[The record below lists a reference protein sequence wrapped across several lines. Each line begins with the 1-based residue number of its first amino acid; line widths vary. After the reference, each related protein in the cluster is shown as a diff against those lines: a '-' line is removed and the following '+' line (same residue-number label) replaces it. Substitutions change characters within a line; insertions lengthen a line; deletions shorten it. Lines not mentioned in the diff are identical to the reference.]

1 MIADITHI
9 RAAYTMNERKKYKFR
24 LKTTTEAEDIVSSML
39 ADLGIEGVQIEDK
52 IPLTQSDKEQMFVD
66 ILPDIPE
73 DDGCAY
79 LTFYLDE
86 DVDKQEMLLKVRQEL
101 EEMRSYLNVGECTIE
116 ESQTEDVDWVNNWKQ
131 YFHQFYIDDILVIPS
146 WENVEAKDSD
156 KMVIHIDP
164 GTAFGTGM
172 HETTQLCIRQLK
184 KYVTENTEI
193 LDVGCGSGIL
203 GMLALKFGAKHSV
216 GTDLDP
222 CAIDATYENMD
233 NNGISRDQY
242 EVMIGNIIDDK
253 AVQDKVGYEKYD
265 IVAANILADVLVPL
279 TPVIIHQMK
288 KGGIYI
294 TSGIIED
301 KEDVVVKAVKEAGLE
316 VLEVNHQGEWVSVTA
331 RKN

>member
-1 MIADITHI
+1 M
-9 RAAYTMNERKKYKFR
+9 KWKQFR
-24 LKTTTEAEDIVSSML
+24 LKTTTQAEDIVSSML

-52 IPLTQSDKEQMFVD
+52 IPLTEQDKEQMFVD
-66 ILPDIPE
+66 ILPDIPD
-73 DDGCAY
+73 DDGTAY

-86 DVDKQEMLLKVRQEL
+86 EEDVAPVLMNVRKEL
-101 EEMRSYLNVGECTIE
+101 EDMRAFLDVGECTIE
-116 ESQTEDVDWVNNWKQ
+116 ESETEDVDWVNNWKQ

-146 WENVEAKDSD
+146 WEKVKPEDSD

-172 HETTQLCIRQLK
+172 HETTQLCIRALK
-184 KYVTENTEI
+184 KYVTSETEI
-193 LDVGCGSGIL
+193 LDVGGGSGML
-203 GMLALKFGAKHSV
+203 GMLALKFGAKHSL

-222 CAIDATYENMD
+222 CAIDATHENMEV
-233 NNGISRDQY
+233 NGIRKDQY

-253 AVQDKVGYEKYD
+253 AVQDAVGYEKYD

-288 KGGIYI
+288 PGAVYI

-301 KEDVVVKAVKEAGLE
+301 KENVVVEAVKAAGLE
-316 VLEVNHQGEWVSVTA
+316 VLEVNHQGEWVSVVA
-331 RKN
+331 RKNA

>member
-1 MIADITHI
+1 M
-9 RAAYTMNERKKYKFR
+9 KWKQFR
-24 LKTTTEAEDIVSSML
+24 LKTTTQAEDIVSSML

-52 IPLTQSDKEQMFVD
+52 IPLTEQDKEQMFVD
-66 ILPDIPE
+66 ILPDIPD
-73 DDGCAY
+73 DDGTAY

-86 DVDKQEMLLKVRQEL
+86 EEDVAPVLMNVRKEL
-101 EEMRSYLNVGECTIE
+101 EDMRAFLDVGECTIE
-116 ESQTEDVDWVNNWKQ
+116 ESETEDVDWVNNWKQ

-146 WENVEAKDSD
+146 WEKVKPEDSD

-172 HETTQLCIRQLK
+172 HETTQLCIRALK
-184 KYVTENTEI
+184 KYVTSETEI

-203 GMLALKFGAKHSV
+203 GMLALKFGAKHSL

-222 CAIDATYENMD
+222 CAIDATHENMEV
-233 NNGISRDQY
+233 NGIRKDQY

-253 AVQDKVGYEKYD
+253 AVQDAVGYEKYD

-288 KGGIYI
+288 PGAVYI
-294 TSGIIED
+294 KSGIIED
-301 KEDVVVKAVKEAGLE
+301 KENVVVEAVKAAGLE
-316 VLEVNHQGEWVSVTA
+316 VLEVNHQGEWVSVVA
-331 RKN
+331 RKNA

>member
-1 MIADITHI
+1 M
-9 RAAYTMNERKKYKFR
+9 KWKQFR
-24 LKTTTEAEDIVSSML
+24 LKTTTQAEDIVSSML

-52 IPLTQSDKEQMFVD
+52 IPLTEQDKEQMFVD
-66 ILPDIPE
+66 ILPDIPD
-73 DDGCAY
+73 DDGTAY

-86 DVDKQEMLLKVRQEL
+86 EEDVAPVLMNVRKEL
-101 EEMRSYLNVGECTIE
+101 EDMRAFLDVGECTIE
-116 ESQTEDVDWVNNWKQ
+116 ESETEDVVWVNNWKK

-146 WENVEAKDSD
+146 WENVKPEDSD

-172 HETTQLCIRQLK
+172 HETTQLCIRALK
-184 KYVTENTEI
+184 KYVTSETEI

-203 GMLALKFGAKHSV
+203 GMLALKFGAKHSL

-222 CAIDATYENMD
+222 CAIDATHENMEV
-233 NNGISRDQY
+233 NGIRKDQY

-253 AVQDKVGYEKYD
+253 AVQDAVGYEKYD

-288 KGGIYI
+288 PGAVYI

-301 KEDVVVKAVKEAGLE
+301 KENVVVEAVKAAGLE
-316 VLEVNHQGEWVSVTA
+316 VLEVNHQGEWVSVVA
-331 RKN
+331 RKNA

>member
-1 MIADITHI
+1 M
-9 RAAYTMNERKKYKFR
+9 KWKQFR
-24 LKTTTEAEDIVSSML
+24 LKTTTQAEDIVSSML

-52 IPLTQSDKEQMFVD
+52 IPLTEQDKEQMFVD
-66 ILPDIPE
+66 ILPDIPD
-73 DDGCAY
+73 DDGTAY

-86 DVDKQEMLLKVRQEL
+86 EEDVAPVLMNVRKEL
-101 EEMRSYLNVGECTIE
+101 EDMRAFLDVGECTIE
-116 ESQTEDVDWVNNWKQ
+116 ESETEDVDWVNNWKQ

-146 WENVEAKDSD
+146 WENVKPEDSD

-172 HETTQLCIRQLK
+172 HETTQLCIRALK
-184 KYVTENTEI
+184 KYVTSETEI

-203 GMLALKFGAKHSV
+203 GMLALKFGAKHSL

-222 CAIDATYENMD
+222 CAIDATHENMEV
-233 NNGISRDQY
+233 NGIRKDQY

-253 AVQDKVGYEKYD
+253 AVQDAVGYEKYD
-265 IVAANILADVLVPL
+265 IVAANILADVLDPL

-288 KGGIYI
+288 PGAVYI

-301 KEDVVVKAVKEAGLE
+301 KENVVVEAVKAAGLE
-316 VLEVNHQGEWVSVTA
+316 LLEVNHQGEWVSVVA
-331 RKN
+331 RKNA

>member
-1 MIADITHI
+1 M
-9 RAAYTMNERKKYKFR
+9 KWKQFR
-24 LKTTTEAEDIVSSML
+24 LKTTTQAEDIVSSML

-52 IPLTQSDKEQMFVD
+52 IPLTEQDKEQMFVD
-66 ILPDIPE
+66 ILPDIPD
-73 DDGCAY
+73 DDGTAY

-86 DVDKQEMLLKVRQEL
+86 EEDVAPVLMNVRKEL
-101 EEMRSYLNVGECTIE
+101 EDMRAFLDVGECTIE
-116 ESQTEDVDWVNNWKQ
+116 ESETEDVDWVNNWKQ

-146 WENVEAKDSD
+146 WENVKPEDSD
-156 KMVIHIDP
+156 KMVILIDP

-172 HETTQLCIRQLK
+172 HETTQLCIRALK
-184 KYVTENTEI
+184 KYVTSETEI

-203 GMLALKFGAKHSV
+203 GMLALKFGAKHSL

-222 CAIDATYENMD
+222 CAIDATHENMEV
-233 NNGISRDQY
+233 NGIRKDQY

-253 AVQDKVGYEKYD
+253 AVQDAVGYEKYD

-288 KGGIYI
+288 PGAVYI

-301 KEDVVVKAVKEAGLE
+301 KENVVVEAVKAAGLE
-316 VLEVNHQGEWVSVTA
+316 VLEVNHQGEWVSVVA
-331 RKN
+331 RKNA

>member
-1 MIADITHI
+1 M
-9 RAAYTMNERKKYKFR
+9 KWKQFR
-24 LKTTTEAEDIVSSML
+24 LKITTQAEDIVSSML

-52 IPLTQSDKEQMFVD
+52 IPLTEQDKEQMFVD
-66 ILPDIPE
+66 ILPDIPD
-73 DDGCAY
+73 DDGTAY

-86 DVDKQEMLLKVRQEL
+86 EEDVAPVLMNVRKEL
-101 EEMRSYLNVGECTIE
+101 EDMRAFLDVGECTIE
-116 ESQTEDVDWVNNWKQ
+116 ESETEDVDWVNNWKQ

-146 WENVEAKDSD
+146 WEKVKPEDSD

-172 HETTQLCIRQLK
+172 HETTQLCIRALK
-184 KYVTENTEI
+184 KYVTSETEI

-203 GMLALKFGAKHSV
+203 GMLALKFGAKHSL

-222 CAIDATYENMD
+222 CAIDATHENMEV
-233 NNGISRDQY
+233 NGIRKDQY

-253 AVQDKVGYEKYD
+253 AVQDAVGYEKYD

-288 KGGIYI
+288 PGAVYI

-301 KEDVVVKAVKEAGLE
+301 KENVVVEAVKAAGLE
-316 VLEVNHQGEWVSVTA
+316 VLEVNHQGEWVSVVA
-331 RKN
+331 RKNA

>member
-1 MIADITHI
+1 M
-9 RAAYTMNERKKYKFR
+9 KWKQFR
-24 LKTTTEAEDIVSSML
+24 LKTTTQAEDIVSSML

-52 IPLTQSDKEQMFVD
+52 IPLTEQDKEQMFVD
-66 ILPDIPE
+66 ILPDIPD
-73 DDGCAY
+73 DDGTAY

-86 DVDKQEMLLKVRQEL
+86 EEDVAPVLMNVRKEL
-101 EEMRSYLNVGECTIE
+101 EDMRAFLDVGGCTIE
-116 ESQTEDVDWVNNWKQ
+116 ESETEDVDWVNNWKQ

-146 WENVEAKDSD
+146 WEKVKPEDSD

-172 HETTQLCIRQLK
+172 HETTQLCIRALK
-184 KYVTENTEI
+184 KYVTSETEI

-203 GMLALKFGAKHSV
+203 GMLALKFGAKHSL

-222 CAIDATYENMD
+222 CAIDATHENMEV
-233 NNGISRDQY
+233 NGIRKDQY

-253 AVQDKVGYEKYD
+253 AVQDAVGYEKYD

-288 KGGIYI
+288 PGAVYI

-301 KEDVVVKAVKEAGLE
+301 KENVVVEAVKAAGLE
-316 VLEVNHQGEWVSVTA
+316 VLEVNHQGEWVSVVA
-331 RKN
+331 RKNA